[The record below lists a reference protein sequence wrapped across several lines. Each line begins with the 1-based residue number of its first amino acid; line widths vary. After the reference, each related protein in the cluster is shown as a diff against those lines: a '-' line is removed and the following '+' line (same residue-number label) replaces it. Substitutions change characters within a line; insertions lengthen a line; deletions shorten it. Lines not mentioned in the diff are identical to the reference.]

1 MTDDKVSEMAY
12 EVDDFISL
20 MLIKHRL
27 DPLTMGSIIMARLML
42 ANQYVG
48 SGNEFRQLMLNIPE
62 VKQRASESV
71 H

>member
-62 VKQRASESV
+62 VKQREAESV